1 MSKYNTVCKLTA
13 RWVKPH
19 SVYVHVI
26 HVLQELFRANY
37 NGVRSILPCWASVCV
52 CVRLGEV
59 VQFRI
64 ERCSLWITCMHMIT
78 LLYIFPIGCWIEWRW
93 PGKWCTITI
102 IVVSRV
108 STHGRQDMH
117 VIRDFG
123 PHGCLLGIHFYGT
136 CYLDMQWVLTR
147 DATLL

>member
-52 CVRLGEV
+52 CKARGSGTIQNRKM
-59 VQFRI
+59 QFVDY
-64 ERCSLWITCMHMIT
+64 M
-78 LLYIFPIGCWIEWRW
+78 YAYDN
-93 PGKWCTITI
+93 I
-102 IVVSRV
+102 IVYFPYR
-108 STHGRQDMH
+108 
-117 VIRDFG
+117 
-123 PHGCLLGIHFYGT
+123 LL
-136 CYLDMQWVLTR
+136 D
-147 DATLL
+147 